1 MNDPDRFPREEA
13 DAAGRVTARPMLLR
27 TFAAMLRDTWREF
40 LDAKVLYLLLLA
52 IALLF
57 GAALTGRIEPQP
69 GGRQY
74 LDIAARAMAADLDG
88 IDIATQS
95 MGDVAGRLN
104 GSMYAITSAEP
115 IDADLPEGRWMA
127 TLTRTFIPLVGA
139 PESGEE
145 ITDRFGKI
153 ADGQLW
159 AITEIRETGTEWA
172 RKIGSQTWEM
182 AVAPGRDLRLLW
194 PHRFTLFGDSIELAG
209 TKGAPLGLE
218 VLILQKLLATGL
230 GGTILLLV
238 SVAVTAAFVPNMVRK
253 GTLELLLVR
262 PIPRWQLLVFKYV
275 GALLLVAGLLGI
287 LVLAVWLITG
297 FLANV
302 WSPGVLLALPSLLV
316 FFALLLSVSV
326 LTGVITRSVI
336 SAMLVTVAYWAILF
350 IAGQMN
356 NVAVESR
363 IREAN
368 VGKLRPTSI
377 AETIRGRQPRREE
390 GLKPGR
396 KPFYQTTIGR
406 ITEGVYAV
414 LPHTEDL
421 DNLVDRQ
428 LMRDFAVAGPF
439 RALMES
445 ASFSWEKG
453 LGLTLLHTVAYLAIA
468 CTIFSRRDP

>member
-1 MNDPDRFPREEA
+1 MQVTTRSAGWRVVRVAVVLTVAAAVGCGEPPPPPPPPQAAAPPPPKPISLDPIPEVVVR
-13 DAAGRVTARPMLLR
+13 AGASGTARIEVNR
-27 TFAAMLRDTWREF
+27 AGHAGEAT
-40 LDAKVLYLLLLA
+40 
-52 IALLF
+52 IALTPPSDP
-57 GAALTGRIEPQP
+57 GLTV
-69 GGRQY
+69 
-74 LDIAARAMAADLDG
+74 
-88 IDIATQS
+88 T
-95 MGDVAGRLN
+95 
-104 GSMYAITSAEP
+104 AEP
-115 IDADLPEGRWMA
+115 IAADLPEGRWKA
-127 TLTRTFIPLVGA
+127 TLTRTFIPLVGV

-145 ITDRFGKI
+145 ITGRFGKI

-159 AITEIRETGTEWA
+159 TITEIRETGTEWA

-297 FLANV
+297 ILADV

>member
-1 MNDPDRFPREEA
+1 VSALCDQTGSSDLSPS
-13 DAAGRVTARPMLLR
+13 RPTWPR
-27 TFAAMLRDTWREF
+27 TFAALLRDTWREF

-57 GAALTGRIEPQP
+57 AVALTGRIEARP

-74 LDIAARAMAADLDG
+74 LDIAARALAANLEGVDL
-88 IDIATQS
+88 AAETV
-95 MGDVAGRLN
+95 GDVAGRLN
-104 GSMYAITSAEP
+104 GAIYAITAAEP
-115 IDADLPEGRWMA
+115 LGDDLPEGRWKA
-127 TLTRTFIPLVGA
+127 TLTRTFVPVVVA
-139 PESGEE
+139 PEAVEE
-145 ITDRFGKI
+145 VAARFGRI

-159 AITEIRETGTEWA
+159 RVEEITETGSEWA
-172 RKIGSQTWEM
+172 RKIGSQTWELSI
-182 AVAPGRDLRLLW
+182 APGRDLRLLW
-194 PHRFTLFGDSIELAG
+194 PHRFTLFGDSVELAG

-275 GALLLVAGLLGI
+275 AALLLVAGLLGI
-287 LVLAVWLITG
+287 LVLAVWLVTG
-297 FLANV
+297 ILAGI
-302 WSPGVLLALPSLLV
+302 WTPGVLLALPSLLL

-336 SAMLVTVAYWAILF
+336 SAMLVTVAYWAVLF

-368 VGKLRPTSI
+368 VGKVRPTSI
-377 AETIRGRQPRREE
+377 ADALRGRQPRIEE
-390 GLKPGR
+390 PLKPGR
-396 KPFYQTTIGR
+396 LPFYRTTVGR
-406 ITEGVYAV
+406 ITEGLYAI

-445 ASFSWEKG
+445 AEFSWQKG
-453 LGLTLLHTVAYLAIA
+453 LGLTLLHTVASLAIA
-468 CTIFSRRDP
+468 CTIFARRDP